1 MMPLIAILIVALL
14 LVPPFWIILP
24 KAGLPSQVSLV
35 AAIPVGA
42 IILLWVLAIRQW
54 PNDDLAGRF

>member
-1 MMPLIAILIVALL
+1 MAIIGILMVAVL

-24 KAGLPSQVSLV
+24 KAGIPPQVALV
-35 AAIPVGA
+35 AAIPLGA

-54 PNDDLAGRF
+54 PNDDIAGRF

>member
-1 MMPLIAILIVALL
+1 MAIIGLLMVAVV

-24 KAGLPSQVSLV
+24 KAGIPPQVALV
-35 AAIPVGA
+35 AAIPLGA

-54 PNDDLAGRF
+54 PNDDIAGRF